1 MVSEA
6 VDSAA
11 RNLLYKLYD
20 ATAGRPG
27 AWQVLGNTEGRLET
41 VARAVARGWIII
53 RDDRIGRIN
62 TFRYGAE
69 VWDCWIGGCKWE
81 NVSLR
86 SSSNRARW
94 YARGWFH

>member
-27 AWQVLGNTEGRLET
+27 AWQVLGNTEERLET

-53 RDDRIGRIN
+53 RDDRIGRIKVQSGLL
-62 TFRYGAE
+62 TREGRRLAQ
-69 VWDCWIGGCKWE
+69 DSRTG
-81 NVSLR
+81 
-86 SSSNRARW
+86 
-94 YARGWFH
+94 

>member
-53 RDDRIGRIN
+53 RDDRIGRIKVQSGLL
-62 TFRYGAE
+62 TREGHRLAQ
-69 VWDCWIGGCKWE
+69 DSRTG
-81 NVSLR
+81 
-86 SSSNRARW
+86 
-94 YARGWFH
+94 

>member
-1 MVSEA
+1 MASEA

-27 AWQVLGNTEGRLET
+27 AWQVLGNTEERVQT

-53 RDDRIGRIN
+53 RDDRIGRIKVQSGLL
-62 TFRYGAE
+62 TREGRRLAQ
-69 VWDCWIGGCKWE
+69 DSRTG
-81 NVSLR
+81 
-86 SSSNRARW
+86 
-94 YARGWFH
+94 

>member
-27 AWQVLGNTEGRLET
+27 AWQVLGNTEERLET

-53 RDDRIGRIN
+53 RDDRIGRIKVQSGLL
-62 TFRYGAE
+62 TREGRRLAQ
-69 VWDCWIGGCKWE
+69 D
-81 NVSLR
+81 S
-86 SSSNRARW
+86 RA
-94 YARGWFH
+94 G

>member
-27 AWQVLGNTEGRLET
+27 AWQVRGNTEGRLET

-53 RDDRIGRIN
+53 RDDRIGRIKVQSGLL
-62 TFRYGAE
+62 TREGRRLAQ
-69 VWDCWIGGCKWE
+69 DSRTG
-81 NVSLR
+81 
-86 SSSNRARW
+86 
-94 YARGWFH
+94 

>member
-1 MVSEA
+1 MASER

-27 AWQVLGNTEGRLET
+27 AWQVLGNTEERLET

-53 RDDRIGRIN
+53 RDDRIGRIKVQSGLL
-62 TFRYGAE
+62 TREGRRLAQ
-69 VWDCWIGGCKWE
+69 DSRTG
-81 NVSLR
+81 
-86 SSSNRARW
+86 
-94 YARGWFH
+94 

>member
-27 AWQVLGNTEGRLET
+27 AWQVLGNTEERLET

-53 RDDRIGRIN
+53 RDDRIGRIKVQSGLLTREGRRLAQN
-62 TFRYGAE
+62 SR
-69 VWDCWIGGCKWE
+69 IG
-81 NVSLR
+81 
-86 SSSNRARW
+86 
-94 YARGWFH
+94 

>member
-27 AWQVLGNTEGRLET
+27 AWQVLGNTEERLET

-53 RDDRIGRIN
+53 RDDRIGRIKVQSGLL
-62 TFRYGAE
+62 TREGRRLAQ
-69 VWDCWIGGCKWE
+69 DSKTG
-81 NVSLR
+81 
-86 SSSNRARW
+86 
-94 YARGWFH
+94 